1 MTTSGRNAFASFLC
15 FIYPPVKV
23 GVIPPFGR
31 DVKSWKPREREKVYE
46 LINRA
51 DGANTFLQTQ
61 FDLAETLL
69 VLDGFLALGL
79 LLVILS
85 SVWSAAN
92 LDNLVCSDHCRPH
105 SR

>member
-1 MTTSGRNAFASFLC
+1 MC
-15 FIYPPVKV
+15 
-23 GVIPPFGR
+23 
-31 DVKSWKPREREKVYE
+31 E
-46 LINRA
+46 LVNRA
-51 DGANTFLQTQ
+51 DGTNTFLQTQ

-79 LLVILS
+79 LVILS

-92 LDNLVCSDHCRPH
+92 LDNLVCGDHCRPH